1 MVLGRA
7 IGPAYGRYR
16 SLLSGGNGAEN
27 ASVAVRRLRR
37 VYNEAVGVI
46 ITLIMLGRLLEARAK
61 AGTGEAIR
69 RLIGLQPRTARVE
82 RGGATIEVPI
92 EQVVAGDVV
101 LVRPGEKV
109 PVDGVIVDGHSTLD
123 ESMVTGESMLLR
135 VDHSLRGGFRAVK
148 RLYGG
153 CRSARL
159 RLGEISGGRR

>member
-1 MVLGRA
+1 MGRV

-92 EQVVAGDVV
+92 QQVVAGDVV

-109 PVDGVIVDGHSTLD
+109 PVEMG
-123 ESMVTGESMLLR
+123 
-135 VDHSLRGGFRAVK
+135 
-148 RLYGG
+148 
-153 CRSARL
+153 
-159 RLGEISGGRR
+159 